1 MQIHNDLINYIIIS
15 KDDVSATQV
24 AEAETSTPTGP
35 DINSINDVSTE
46 VDPVVEKPS
55 SDDRDNSDQEFGVRV
70 ATAVS
75 GA

>member
-1 MQIHNDLINYIIIS
+1 MP
-15 KDDVSATQV
+15 ATQV

-55 SDDRDNSDQEFGVRV
+55 SDDRDNSDQEVSVRM
-70 ATAVS
+70 ATAAS
-75 GA
+75 GRASESFKVPPNTNFV